1 MNAHYDDRNL
11 YHHGIKGQ
19 RWGVRRYQNK
29 DGSLTPE
36 GRRKYRNIAGNY
48 DYPRIKY
55 AQIKAGRQYTKSSLR
70 VSELEKKG
78 KSKIKIA
85 AAYLKNKLDEFNS
98 NKALDKEREVF
109 DKVNKAFFD
118 KYFGKKYVDMVVAS
132 YNYDNWLDK
141 QPEEKK
147 NASLYKKSEKL
158 YNRPDEFLYK
168 YNESINDVIREQFAK
183 KTSFYKDASDF
194 VGMRDSSL
202 YSPNIDKWIGEGENG
217 YYYNKLKDKK
227 K

>member
-70 VSELEKKG
+70 VSELEKKENR
-78 KSKIKIA
+78 KLR
-85 AAYLKNKLDEFNS
+85 LKRL
-98 NKALDKEREVF
+98 
-109 DKVNKAFFD
+109 
-118 KYFGKKYVDMVVAS
+118 
-132 YNYDNWLDK
+132 
-141 QPEEKK
+141 
-147 NASLYKKSEKL
+147 
-158 YNRPDEFLYK
+158 
-168 YNESINDVIREQFAK
+168 I
-183 KTSFYKDASDF
+183 
-194 VGMRDSSL
+194 
-202 YSPNIDKWIGEGENG
+202 
-217 YYYNKLKDKK
+217 
-227 K
+227 